1 MLDAVSTSPRDLPA
15 GPQRAVAMKRLSML
29 VAGTLSLAGCATNE
43 RLNAQDTRSENVDHQ
58 RLQVRRDGSGTGAVE
73 AYALRPTEGYR
84 MPQLH
89 TAPPPVLG
97 SADPRQE
104 LPPTKVCLQL
114 VVDAEGRVERS
125 LPLADRPECEAG
137 TAAINLPLLQAA
149 QQAVAMWRFSPA
161 ALCHFPAGSAP
172 RDATDCDGAERIEP
186 VPVSLLY
193 AFTFEIVKGRHYV
206 RSETGG

>member
-1 MLDAVSTSPRDLPA
+1 MRRRSVFVVGAML
-15 GPQRAVAMKRLSML
+15 LS
-29 VAGTLSLAGCATNE
+29 GCATRE
-43 RLNAQDTRSENVDHQ
+43 PLTAQDTRAENVDHQ
-58 RLQVRRDGSGTGAVE
+58 RLQVRRDGSGAGAIEV
-73 AYALRPTEGYR
+73 YALRPTEGYR

-97 SADPRQE
+97 NADPRQE
-104 LPPTKVCLQL
+104 LAPTRVCLQL

-137 TAAINLPLLQAA
+137 LAAVNLPLLQAA
-149 QQAVAMWRFSPA
+149 QHAVAMWRFSPA
-161 ALCHFPAGSAP
+161 ALCHFPAGSPP

-193 AFTFEIVKGRHYV
+193 AFTFEIVKGRQYV
-206 RSETGG
+206 RSQKGGA

>member
-1 MLDAVSTSPRDLPA
+1 MR
-15 GPQRAVAMKRLSML
+15 RRLVF
-29 VAGTLSLAGCATNE
+29 VAGAMLLSGCATRE
-43 RLNAQDTRSENVDHQ
+43 RLTAQDTRAENVDHQ
-58 RLQVRRDGSGTGAVE
+58 RLQVRSDGGGAGAIE
-73 AYALRPTEGYR
+73 PYALRPTEGYR

-104 LPPTKVCLQL
+104 LAPTKVCLQL
-114 VVDAEGRVERS
+114 VVDADGRVERS

-137 TAAINLPLLQAA
+137 TAAVNLPLLQAA
-149 QQAVAMWRFSPA
+149 QHAVAMWRFSPA

-193 AFTFEIVKGRHYV
+193 AFTFEIVKGRQYV
-206 RSETGG
+206 RSQKGGA

>member
-1 MLDAVSTSPRDLPA
+1 
-15 GPQRAVAMKRLSML
+15 MKRLSVL
-29 VAGTLSLAGCATNE
+29 VAGTLSLAGCATHE
-43 RLNAQDTRSENVDHQ
+43 RLTAQDTRAENVDHQ
-58 RLQVRRDGSGTGAVE
+58 RLQVRTDGGPGAVE

-104 LPPTKVCLQL
+104 LAPTRVCLQL

-137 TAAINLPLLQAA
+137 TAAVNLPLLQAA
-149 QQAVAMWRFSPA
+149 KQAVAMWRFSPA

-172 RDATDCDGAERIEP
+172 RNATDCEGAERIEP

-193 AFTFEIVKGRHYV
+193 AFTFEIVKGRQYV
-206 RSETGG
+206 RSEKGGA

>member
-1 MLDAVSTSPRDLPA
+1 MLDAVTTLLRDLPA
-15 GPQRAVAMKRLSML
+15 GRQRAAMRRLWVL
-29 VAGTLSLAGCATNE
+29 VAGTLSLAGCASHE
-43 RLNAQDTRSENVDHQ
+43 RLTAQDTRAENVDHQ
-58 RLQVRRDGSGTGAVE
+58 RLRVRTDGGAGAVE

-104 LPPTKVCLQL
+104 LPPTRVCLQV

-206 RSETGG
+206 RSETDG

>member
-1 MLDAVSTSPRDLPA
+1 MRRRSVF
-15 GPQRAVAMKRLSML
+15 
-29 VAGTLSLAGCATNE
+29 VAGAMSLSGCATQE
-43 RLNAQDTRSENVDHQ
+43 RLTAQDTRAENVDHQ
-58 RLQVRRDGSGTGAVE
+58 RLQVRSDGGGAGAIE

-104 LPPTKVCLQL
+104 LGPTKVCLQL
-114 VVDAEGRVERS
+114 VVDADGRVERS

-137 TAAINLPLLQAA
+137 TAAVNLPLLRAA
-149 QQAVAMWRFSPA
+149 QEAVAMWRFSPA
-161 ALCHFPAGSAP
+161 ALCHFPVGSAP

-193 AFTFEIVKGRHYV
+193 AFTFEIVKGRQYV
-206 RSETGG
+206 RSQKGGA

>member
-1 MLDAVSTSPRDLPA
+1 MRRRSVFVVGAML
-15 GPQRAVAMKRLSML
+15 LS
-29 VAGTLSLAGCATNE
+29 GCATHE
-43 RLNAQDTRSENVDHQ
+43 HLTAQDTRAENVDHQ
-58 RLQVRRDGSGTGAVE
+58 RLQVRRDGSGAGAIEV
-73 AYALRPTEGYR
+73 YALRPTEGYR

-97 SADPRQE
+97 NADPRQE
-104 LPPTKVCLQL
+104 LAPTRVCLQL

-137 TAAINLPLLQAA
+137 LAAVNLPLLQAA
-149 QQAVAMWRFSPA
+149 QHAVAMWRFSPA

-193 AFTFEIVKGRHYV
+193 AFTFEIVKGRQYV
-206 RSETGG
+206 RSQKGGA